1 MKVKKPTASDY
12 IPRFMARTVYE
23 IETGIGH
30 VCISDEQANEM
41 IRSGK
46 CRRATEEEVAESA
59 EAKALEAAEEYTPE
73 IVTEEEANRWA
84 LAAMVRDWKAEG
96 YESQQELLDNVPQQH
111 HDKLTAIEGM
121 IGGLTLLRVAAEH
134 GDGWINDGM
143 GVALDVHF
151 DAIAEILEMGRKAYA
166 ENVARMRAATA

>member
-1 MKVKKPTASDY
+1 MKANKPTASDY
-12 IPRFMARTVYE
+12 IPRYMARTVVE
-23 IETGIGH
+23 IGTNKGFL
-30 VCISDEQANEM
+30 CISDEQANEM

-46 CRRATEEEVAESA
+46 YRRATEDEVAESA
-59 EAKALEAAEEYTPE
+59 EAKAIEVAEEYTPE
-73 IVTEEEANRWA
+73 TITEDEANKWA
-84 LAAMVRDWKAEG
+84 LAAMLRDWKAEG